1 MTSPTPTEMDRAAG
15 DSGDPPAPLRT
26 PRWWSRLDAFDLGF
40 CVFYLFLAGWLTSGL
55 WPDPAARV
63 MALNPADQTLYEWFL
78 AYDTRIATGDVTLIT
93 DRLNVPDGVNLLANT
108 SVILLGVLLTPVTLA
123 FGVPVT
129 FALLVALN
137 LAGTAIA
144 WHVLF
149 RRVLHAPPLAAGLGA
164 LFAGFAPGMVS
175 QSVSHL
181 HMTAQWLVPVMVWLV
196 VRMYRGKVVTSALGL
211 AATVVAQVFIG
222 EEVLFLTAC
231 TLFLVTVF
239 YAALRPREATEVAGR
254 FLGGLAITAVVAGAL
269 LAYPLWVQF
278 AGPQGVSGVLFA
290 PGFFVADLASFT
302 AFSPLSVGGGPEAAD
317 LTTGPS
323 EYNAFFGWPML
334 LLFAG
339 LTAWLWRDRAVL
351 AVAWGGLAMGLLS
364 LGPSLVLNREKLDI
378 TGPFTLLEGLPV
390 VDAALPMRFALALI
404 PVIAVVIVRGVQHG
418 LTRPGLTP
426 FVVTAL
432 VVAAILPLTPR
443 PLDTG
448 DRPPLPLFIADG
460 HWRECVPKGGV
471 MVPLPLPTPQ
481 DPWPMRWAAA
491 ANAEFGM
498 PEGFFIGP
506 YGADGNP
513 AMGTYRR
520 TLSVLATETLQ
531 TGQTPAIDDQKR
543 TDVRLDLEYWGA
555 SCVVVADSTPNAPAL
570 RTTVETLLGVPG
582 TRSADAVYWR
592 T

>member
-1 MTSPTPTEMDRAAG
+1 MTSPTPTGTDA
-15 DSGDPPAPLRT
+15 SGDPAT
-26 PRWWSRLDAFDLGF
+26 GRWWSRLDPVDLGF
-40 CVFYLFLAGWLTSGL
+40 CAFYLFLAGWLTAGL

-63 MALNPADQTLYEWFL
+63 LALNPADQTLYEWFL

-149 RRVLHAPPLAAGLGA
+149 RRVLDASPLAAGLGG

-196 VRMYRGKVVTSALGL
+196 VRLYRAAGERHRRRVITSALGL
-211 AATVVAQVFIG
+211 AAAVVAQVFIG

-231 TLFLVTVF
+231 TLALLTAGYAVLLPGEARRVGGPFL
-239 YAALRPREATEVAGR
+239 AGMS
-254 FLGGLAITAVVAGAL
+254 ITAVVAGAL

-278 AGPQGVSGVLFA
+278 SGSHGVSGVLFA
-290 PGFFVADLASFT
+290 PGFFVTDLASFA
-302 AFSPLSVGGGPEAAD
+302 AFSPLTVGGGPEAAD

-323 EYNAFFGWPML
+323 EYNTFFGWPVL

-339 LTAWLWRDRAVL
+339 FAVWLRRDRAVL
-351 AVAWGGLAMGLLS
+351 AAAFAGLAMAALS
-364 LGPSLVLNREKLDI
+364 LGPSLVLNRENLDI
-378 TGPFTLLEGLPV
+378 PGPFALLEDVPV
-390 VDAALPMRFALALI
+390 VDAALPMRFALPLI
-404 PVIAVVIVRGVQHG
+404 PVIAVVIVRGVRHG
-418 LTRPGLTP
+418 LTLAGPARYVAP
-426 FVVTAL
+426 AL
-432 VVAAILPLTPR
+432 VAVALLPLTPV
-443 PLDTG
+443 PLATG
-448 DRPPLPLFIADG
+448 DRPPLPVFIADG
-460 HWRECVPKGGV
+460 HWRECVPPGGV
-471 MVPLPLPTPQ
+471 LVPLPLPTPQ
-481 DPWPMRWAAA
+481 EPWPMRWAAA
-491 ANAEFGM
+491 ADAEFGL

-506 YGADGNP
+506 YGAEGTP

-520 TLSVLATETLQ
+520 TLSVIATEVLQ
-531 TGQTPAIDDQKR
+531 TGQPATIDDQKR
-543 TDVRLDLEYWGA
+543 ANVRLDLEYWSA

-570 RTTVETLLGVPG
+570 RATMETLLGVPG
-582 TRSADAVYWR
+582 TRSADVVYWR
-592 T
+592 A